1 MDGQKEV
8 EIPEEFRLIL
18 NDNCNKII
26 QELQDKMTQM
36 MEMYKNN
43 STFPFD
49 FYNLAMREADTKISC
64 VRDLY
69 KRITGT
75 DLE

>member
-1 MDGQKEV
+1 MGSAEEV
-8 EIPEEFRLIL
+8 AIPDEFRQIL
-18 NDNCNKII
+18 HDQCEEMIR
-26 QELQDKMTQM
+26 EMQDKMTQM

-49 FYNLAMREADTKISC
+49 FYNLAMRETDTKILC
-64 VRDLY
+64 VREIY
-69 KRITGT
+69 KRIAGS

>member
-1 MDGQKEV
+1 MDGQRGV

-18 NDNCNKII
+18 HDNCIQAI
-26 QELQDKMTQM
+26 QELQEKMSQM

-64 VRDLY
+64 VRELY
-69 KRITGT
+69 KRIAGT
-75 DLE
+75 DLD

>member
-1 MDGQKEV
+1 MDAAEDV
-8 EIPEEFRLIL
+8 AIPEEFRQIL
-18 NDNCNKII
+18 HQQCTEMIKEM
-26 QELQDKMTQM
+26 QEKMTQM

-49 FYNLAMREADTKISC
+49 FYYLAMRENDTKISC
-64 VRDLY
+64 VREIY
-69 KRITGT
+69 RRISGS